1 MIIKVCWISFLA
13 GAALCAQSGVEG
25 TWQGTLDVG
34 AIKLRLGLHV
44 SKNAEGQFTSKL
56 DSIDQSAMG
65 IPVKVTTFADKALHL
80 ELPNLHATYDGKL
93 SADGSQISGTF
104 VQGAPVPLVFRRVEK
119 VETLNRPQNPKPPY
133 PYDAQDV
140 AYETSAGIKLAGT
153 LTLPRGPG
161 PFPAAIMITG
171 SGPQDRDEA
180 LMGHKPFLVIADYL
194 TRRGIA
200 VLRLDDRGVGGST
213 GNSMRETLDDM
224 AGDVVIGVGFLKGR
238 KEIDARHIGVIGHS
252 EGGIV
257 GPAAAVRSPDIAF
270 VIMLA
275 GTGVV
280 GTEVL
285 KLQGEAVIRASGGSD
300 QKVAEEHAVQDMI
313 FRVLQSEQ
321 DDNAAI
327 EKMMAEWKAERKS
340 SDASDDVMRAQFKAV
355 TSPELRSFLFYDPS
369 DALHKLK
376 VPVLA
381 LNGSHDVQVPPQQ
394 NLPAIAAAL
403 AAAGN
408 TDYTV
413 SELPGL
419 NHLFQKCNKC
429 TVQEYGELEE
439 TFSPTALEIMGDWL
453 VRHTRAQ

>member
-1 MIIKVCWISFLA
+1 
-13 GAALCAQSGVEG
+13 
-25 TWQGTLDVG
+25 
-34 AIKLRLGLHV
+34 
-44 SKNAEGQFTSKL
+44 
-56 DSIDQSAMG
+56 
-65 IPVKVTTFADKALHL
+65 
-80 ELPNLHATYDGKL
+80 
-93 SADGSQISGTF
+93 
-104 VQGAPVPLVFRRVEK
+104 
-119 VETLNRPQNPKPPY
+119 LNRPQNPKPPY

-369 DALHKLK
+369 DALRKLK

-381 LNGSHDVQVPPQQ
+381 LNGSRDVQVPPQQ

-408 TDYTV
+408 SDYTV

-429 TVQEYGELEE
+429 AVQEYGELEE

>member
-1 MIIKVCWISFLA
+1 MIVKICSIALLA
-13 GAALCAQSGVEG
+13 GVVLCAQSAVEG

-34 AIKLRLGLHV
+34 AMKLRLGLHV
-44 SKNAEGQFTSKL
+44 SKAAEGQLTSKL
-56 DSIDQSAMG
+56 DSIDQGAMG
-65 IPVKVTTFADKALHL
+65 IPVKVTTFADNALHL
-80 ELPNLHATYDGKL
+80 ELPNLHATYDGRL
-93 SADGSQISGTF
+93 SADGGEISGTF
-104 VQGAPVPLVFRRVEK
+104 VQGAPLPLVFKRVEK

-140 AYETSAGIKLAGT
+140 AYETSGGIKLAGT

-161 PFPAAIMITG
+161 PFPAAILITG

-213 GNSMRETLDDM
+213 GNSTRETLDDM
-224 AGDVVIGVGFLKGR
+224 AGDVVTGVQFLKGR

-285 KLQGEAVIRASGGSD
+285 KLQGEAIIRASGGSEQQVTD
-300 QKVAEEHAVQDMI
+300 QHAMQEMI
-313 FRVLQSEQ
+313 FRVLRAEP
-321 DDNAAI
+321 DDNAAL
-327 EKMMAEWKAERKS
+327 EKMMTEWKAEQKS
-340 SDASDDVMRAQFKAV
+340 ASASDDTMRAQFKAV
-355 TSPELRSFLFYDPS
+355 TSPELRSFLFYDPA
-369 DALHKLK
+369 DALRKLK

-381 LNGSHDVQVPPQQ
+381 LNGSRDLQVPPQQ

-453 VRHTRAQ
+453 LRHTRAQ

>member
-1 MIIKVCWISFLA
+1 MIIKICWIGVLA
-13 GAALCAQSGVEG
+13 GAGLCAQSGVEG
-25 TWQGTLDVG
+25 TWQGTLNVG
-34 AIKLRLGLHV
+34 AVKLRLGLHV
-44 SKNAEGQFTSKL
+44 SKDAQGQLSSKL

-65 IPVKVTTFADKALHL
+65 IPVNVTTFVDNALHL
-80 ELPNLHATYDGKL
+80 DLPNLHATYDGKL

-104 VQGAPVPLVFRRVEK
+104 VQGAPLPLVFKRVEK

-140 AYETSAGIKLAGT
+140 AYETSGGIKLAGT

-213 GNSMRETLDDM
+213 GNSTRETLDDM
-224 AGDVVIGVGFLKGR
+224 AGDVVTGIGYLKGR
-238 KEIDARHIGVIGHS
+238 KEIDAKHIGVIGHS

-280 GTEVL
+280 GTDVL
-285 KLQGEAVIRASGGSD
+285 KLQGEAIIRASGGSE

-313 FRVLQSEQ
+313 FRILRSEK
-321 DDNAAI
+321 DDRAAV
-327 EKMMAEWKAERKS
+327 EKMMAEGGG
-340 SDASDDVMRAQFKAV
+340 SDPAMRAQYTAV
-355 TSPELRSFLFYDPS
+355 TSPEMRSFLFYDPA

-376 VPVLA
+376 VPLLA
-381 LNGSHDVQVPPQQ
+381 LNGSRDLQVPPQQ
-394 NLPAIAAAL
+394 NLPAIATAL
-403 AAAGN
+403 AVAGN
-408 TDYTV
+408 TDFTV

-429 TVQEYGELEE
+429 AVQEYGELEE

>member
-65 IPVKVTTFADKALHL
+65 IPVKVTTFADNALHL

-369 DALHKLK
+369 DALRKLK

-381 LNGSHDVQVPPQQ
+381 LNGSRDVQVPPQQ